1 MKKAFLIV
9 FSLWSLFS
17 FAQQVNEYE
26 FVIVPT
32 KFDFQKSENEY
43 RLNTLLKYRLE
54 EFGFNAFY
62 TSDQMN
68 SNFSDRCLYLNAN
81 VVNESTMFLTKL
93 YVVFKNCDNAI
104 VFQSDH
110 GTSKIKER
118 KESYKEALEEALL
131 SVKAVNYKFTGKANT
146 RLTNNEQ
153 PATSIVAQPTEV
165 INENSLFAQ
174 PIANGYQLVDTTP
187 KVILKIFRTSQ
198 ADYYTA
204 SSDTKNGVVFK
215 KNNVWI
221 FEYYKDDQ
229 LISEQ
234 LNIKF

>member
-153 PATSIVAQPTEV
+153 HATSIVAQPTEV

-198 ADYYTA
+198 ADYFTA

-215 KNNVWI
+215 KNKVWI

-234 LNIKF
+234 LSIKF